1 MRACVGV
8 QNGACGG
15 SQEGFDAA
23 GSCEA
28 GPTGVLD
35 ILLCPA
41 RHRRFTGAGNRLAG
55 LVPEVPRACL
65 HHWRTIRSQ
74 QHRAAVLAIVARDA
88 EVLHALRDAK
98 DMSRG
103 GVAAV
108 GLTAEELAQLPE
120 LLRNAQAVL
129 LDARDNTLLFIGRA
143 SDRRESAKVVVRVNF
158 RLKLS
163 DGKSVTNAFKTATLA
178 DLDSIKGQAKRDGL
192 ILLRGKL

>member
-1 MRACVGV
+1 M
-8 QNGACGG
+8 
-15 SQEGFDAA
+15 
-23 GSCEA
+23 
-28 GPTGVLD
+28 
-35 ILLCPA
+35 
-41 RHRRFTGAGNRLAG
+41 
-55 LVPEVPRACL
+55 
-65 HHWRTIRSQ
+65 
-74 QHRAAVLAIVARDA
+74 
-88 EVLHALRDAK
+88 LHALRDAK